1 MTAEFVTP
9 PPAPSFLS
17 EAARA
22 GLEQPIV
29 PTQYPGAGRPGRLG
43 AVGGPDG
50 RDGRRDAER
59 HAAARGL
66 RTPRHRRC
74 PDLRAHPEECRVG
87 DDAPVYLTIHGGA
100 LVMGG
105 GDLTRVMTEFNVA
118 VTGIL
123 NWAPDYRMP
132 PAHPYPAALDDAIAV
147 YRALLEVRD
156 PSQIVVG
163 GGSAGGNLAAA
174 LLLRAKDEGLPMPA
188 ALVLLTPEIDLTE
201 SGDSFTTLAHVS
213 VGLQTLRDV
222 NLLYAGGHDLT
233 DPYLSPLF
241 GDLTGFPPTLLIGG
255 TRDLFLSNTVRMHR
269 KLREAGVDADL
280 HIFDARPHAGY
291 GNAPEEAAVSAEQAA
306 FVRRHLGLQQSAS
319 RREINGLTNNE
330 RPRTIAALGSSFA
343 AGPTIEP
350 VDDVDAMRST
360 RNYPHLLAAD
370 ARCRPRR
377 PDRLRRHHGEHP
389 HHAAN
394 DDDRPGIRP
403 ADRRPARRRRPGD
416 HHRGRQ

>member
-1 MTAEFVTP
+1 MTAEFATP

-29 PTQYPGAGRPGRLG
+29 PAQYPAQNDQAGWEQW
-43 AVGGPDG
+43 VGQTDAMVAEMLSGMPPLADSEL
-50 RDGRRDAER
+50 RDIAGVPTYV
-59 HAAARGL
+59 L
-66 RTPRHRRC
+66 TPKNA
-74 PDLRAHPEECRVG
+74 DVA
-87 DDAPVYLTIHGGA
+87 DDAPVYLTFHGGA

-105 GDLTRVMTEFNVA
+105 GDLTRVMAEFNVA

-132 PAHPYPAALDDAIAV
+132 PLHPYPAALDDAVAV
-147 YRALLEVRD
+147 YRALLEVRQ

-222 NLLYAGGHDLT
+222 NLLYADGHDLR

-241 GDLTGFPPTLLIGG
+241 GDLSGFPPTLLIGG

-269 KLREAGVDADL
+269 RLREAGVDADL

-306 FVRRHLGLQQSAS
+306 FVRRHL
-319 RREINGLTNNE
+319 
-330 RPRTIAALGSSFA
+330 AL
-343 AGPTIEP
+343 
-350 VDDVDAMRST
+350 
-360 RNYPHLLAAD
+360 
-370 ARCRPRR
+370 
-377 PDRLRRHHGEHP
+377 
-389 HHAAN
+389 
-394 DDDRPGIRP
+394 
-403 ADRRPARRRRPGD
+403 
-416 HHRGRQ
+416 